1 MFFFDFLLNKTM
13 EQLQGIEQIINSSAS
28 ILNYLKTNKILNCFF
43 LLFTLNSVNSC
54 IHLKLK
60 MQ

>member
-13 EQLQGIEQIINSSAS
+13 EQLQGIEQFTNSCAS
-28 ILNYLKTNKILNCFF
+28 ILKYLKTTKILNCFF
-43 LLFTLNSVNSC
+43 LLFTLNSVNTC